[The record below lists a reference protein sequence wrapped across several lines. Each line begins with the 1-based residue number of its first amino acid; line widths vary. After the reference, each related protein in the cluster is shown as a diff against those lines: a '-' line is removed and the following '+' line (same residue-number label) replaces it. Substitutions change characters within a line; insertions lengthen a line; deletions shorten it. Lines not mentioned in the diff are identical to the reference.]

1 MKIRVIFHD
10 EKISWDKKWIFL
22 GSSYKNLKTAE
33 KKISG
38 PRFYSRAKKI
48 IVMNQGKIVDI
59 GTHNELLKNS
69 IIYKNLYS
77 KQLSA

>member
-22 GSSYKNLKTAE
+22 GSSYKNLKTVE

-38 PRFYSRAKKI
+38 PRLKINNILHEVFKKELQDYLKWTE
-48 IVMNQGKIVDI
+48 NQSD
-59 GTHNELLKNS
+59 
-69 IIYKNLYS
+69 
-77 KQLSA
+77 

>member
-38 PRFYSRAKKI
+38 PRLKINNTLHEVFKKELHENFIPLKIKFGEINYSYRYKK
-48 IVMNQGKIVDI
+48 K
-59 GTHNELLKNS
+59 
-69 IIYKNLYS
+69 
-77 KQLSA
+77 

>member
-38 PRFYSRAKKI
+38 PRLKINNTLHKVFKK
-48 IVMNQGKIVDI
+48 
-59 GTHNELLKNS
+59 
-69 IIYKNLYS
+69 
-77 KQLSA
+77 